1 MNIYEVSFETIYYA
15 LGDASDPNEAW
26 ADKVEKKSRQKEIVL
41 AESIMEVLKQYDIKE
56 PILSVSCLHKDVAVI
71 YNPDIVYDS
80 SVYQAMKPGTIYAV
94 DNKGKR
100 IV

>member
-1 MNIYEVSFETIYYA
+1 MNVYEVSFETIYYA
-15 LGDASDPNEAW
+15 LEDASNPSEAW
-26 ADKVEKKSRQKEIVL
+26 ADKVEKKSRPKEIVL
-41 AESIMEVLKQYDIKE
+41 AESIMEVLEKYDIKE
-56 PILSVSCLHKDVAVI
+56 PVLSVACLYKDVAVI

-94 DNKGKR
+94 DDKGKR